1 VIIKQPGVRKT
12 ESSSNLSFIWE
23 LDKPFPIS
31 VWSWFR
37 IYDDDDAEK
46 TLLLE
51 FQWSYDGSELCSTFH
66 STRLWCIVDGPRI
79 GFTLFN
85 VNDSDAGRYTLHVE
99 EDELSDPSEETDSN
113 AFLYIISKNIC

>member
-1 VIIKQPGVRKT
+1 M
-12 ESSSNLSFIWE
+12 
-23 LDKPFPIS
+23 
-31 VWSWFR
+31 WSWFR
-37 IYDDDDAEK
+37 IYDDDAEK

-51 FQWSYDGSELCSTFH
+51 FQWNYDGSESCKTFN
-66 STRLWCIVDGPRI
+66 STRLWCVVDGPRI

-99 EDELSDPSEETDSN
+99 ENDLSEPPEETDSN